1 MYRELLSA
9 GEYDNAYEYAQLL
22 SFAREEY
29 EEELAEEQAKEEYER
44 ECLIEQ
50 QESEDK
56 YISIGVTDDC
66 KNLEESYGEICVRC
80 NKCGRFDEEKAEENG
95 RGR

>member
-1 MYRELLSA
+1 M
-9 GEYDNAYEYAQLL
+9 
-22 SFAREEY
+22 
-29 EEELAEEQAKEEYER
+29 
-44 ECLIEQ
+44 I
-50 QESEDK
+50 

>member
-1 MYRELLSA
+1 MYRELLA
-9 GEYDNAYEYAQLL
+9 DGAYDNPTEYAQLL
-22 SFAREEY
+22 AFAQDELEEEIAKEEY
-29 EEELAEEQAKEEYER
+29 EREEYER
-44 ECLIEQ
+44 ECLIE
-50 QESEDK
+50 ESDDK

-95 RGR
+95 RGL

>member
-1 MYRELLSA
+1 MYRELLSEGA
-9 GEYDNAYEYAQLL
+9 YDNATEYAQLL
-22 SFAREEY
+22 SFAQDELEEEIAKEEY
-29 EEELAEEQAKEEYER
+29 EREEYER

-50 QESEDK
+50 QESENK

-80 NKCGRFDEEKAEENG
+80 NKCGRFDEEKAESEG
-95 RGR
+95 